1 MSRHALHD
9 HHGLTMPQT
18 ILLTGAAGGVGSM
31 LRHLLPAFD
40 HRLRC
45 ADRVP
50 VPNEPDA
57 LVFDLRDA
65 DAVRE
70 AVRGVDAV
78 VHLGG
83 IAQEDTFPA
92 ILGANIEGAYH
103 VYEAVR
109 QEGVRRVVFASSN
122 HAVGFT
128 PLEGRG
134 PGGAGLIGTA
144 IPPRPDTY
152 YGLSKVFG
160 EGLAQLYADKYGV
173 TTVSVRIGSCFPR
186 PTTPRMLSTW
196 LSPADCTRLV
206 HAALTAPV
214 EGHVVVNGV
223 SANTR
228 AWWDLAPARAL
239 GYEPRDDAEEYA
251 AGIIAEH
258 GELPPDG
265 VDARLLGGTFTTI
278 EPPRTAPAHRPH

>member
-1 MSRHALHD
+1 M
-9 HHGLTMPQT
+9 TMPQT
-18 ILLTGAAGGVGSM
+18 ILITGAAGGVGGM
-31 LRHLLPAFD
+31 LRHLLPAFG
-40 HRLRC
+40 HRLRL
-45 ADRVP
+45 ADLVP

-57 LVFDLRDA
+57 LAFDLRDA
-65 DAVRE
+65 GAVRE

-83 IAQEDTFPA
+83 IALEDSFA
-92 ILGANIEGAYH
+92 NILGANVEGTYH
-103 VYEAVR
+103 LYEAVR
-109 QEGVRRVVFASSN
+109 EEGVRRVVFASSN

-134 PGGAGLIGTA
+134 LGGAGLIGTD
-144 IPPRPDTY
+144 ILPRPDTY

-173 TTVSVRIGSCFPR
+173 TTVSIRIGSCEPR
-186 PTTPRMLSTW
+186 PRTTRMLSTW
-196 LSPADCTRLV
+196 LSPADCARLV

-214 EGHVVVNGV
+214 TGHTVVNGI

-239 GYEPRDDAEEYA
+239 GYEPQDDAEEFA
-251 AGIIAEH
+251 AEVIAEH
-258 GELPPDG
+258 GELAPDG
-265 VDARLLGGTFTTI
+265 VDARLLGGDFTTV
-278 EPPRTAPAHRPH
+278 EPPR